1 MHMYTYKEVA
11 IYFAGC
17 SSEAACPHLPL
28 NALSL
33 SPAPGKKSS
42 SGYMDTVETA
52 CTGKSIARELSDIVV
67 YLEPLKFFSFKV
79 CVYMR
84 VQVYTVC
91 VSDLTSLCSA
101 CG

>member
-11 IYFAGC
+11 FYFAGC
-17 SSEAACPHLPL
+17 SSEAACAHPPL

-33 SPAPGKKSS
+33 SPAPGKKSG

-79 CVYMR
+79 CVC
-84 VQVYTVC
+84 TCVC
-91 VSDLTSLCSA
+91 MYIQYV
-101 CG
+101 